1 MAHNSYPA
9 GTPGGTVPS
18 FYVVPS
24 TDWKTVID
32 QCYASI
38 NGDAGGTW
46 APLAFITIGGAGLQL
61 TGTGHR
67 IAASARL
74 NVESTGEIRLKNG
87 ALLLA
92 DGSAGDIRL
101 EVDSNVAKLTAQTG
115 SLITLD
121 FGGAFDVAGGVAVKN
136 TGIITWE
143 SSGSA
148 IFSSGAI
155 LTAASGSTVNLS
167 GTTNVRGAFVL
178 KASGGPG
185 SFTQEAGTT
194 ALFQGDTVFSG
205 ASSITYNSGA
215 EVNGLIT
222 RKGTEVRDGA
232 TARTAKRPTVTLS
245 ASANEDVTVEADD
258 YRVPQTLTGSRT
270 YTVRHT
276 GTVPREG
283 EEIWLY
289 RTGTTTPSAHTAL
302 FVREDSTV
310 IAAFFNS
317 RQGWFRLKFDGTG
330 WQCVGGG
337 QYASGDTGCG
347 YYDNVW

>member
-222 RKGTEVRDGA
+222 RKGTEVRDG
-232 TARTAKRPTVTLS
+232 TSARTVHRPYYTLP
-245 ASANEDVTVEADD
+245 NADAD
-258 YRVPQTLTGSRT
+258 ITIAYDSYKIPQSLSTSRV

-276 GTVPREG
+276 GTVPQAG
-283 EEIWLY
+283 ERI
-289 RTGTTTPSAHTAL
+289 RIFRIGPTTPTTSLASPQI
-302 FVREDSTV
+302 VREDST
-310 IAAFFNS
+310 ILFAFYTE
-317 RQGWFRLKFDGTG
+317 RQGWVDLEFDGSD
-330 WQCVGGG
+330 WQVIGGA
-337 QYASGDTGCG
+337 QYASGANSG
-347 YYDNVW
+347 YFDDVW

>member
-1 MAHNSYPA
+1 MFVRARPIGFWIFGS
-9 GTPGGTVPS
+9 
-18 FYVVPS
+18 
-24 TDWKTVID
+24 VID
-32 QCYASI
+32 PLELEGLDRDRANSLDGK
-38 NGDAGGTW
+38 NGGAYSL
-46 APLAFITIGGAGLQL
+46 LAALVLGGAGLTL
-61 TGTGHR
+61 AGTNHHVSGTVTVDNLALIKVVDGGTVKADGTGGAD
-67 IAASARL
+67 IALKVVSGVAL
-74 NVESTGEIRLKNG
+74 LDVESGAAIRIKSGGSLDVLG
-87 ALLLA
+87 ALAVKDGATLTA
-92 DGSAGDIRL
+92 EDGS
-101 EVDSNVAKLTAQTG
+101 V
-115 SLITLD
+115 IT
-121 FGGAFDVAGGVAVKN
+121 
-136 TGIITWE
+136 I
-143 SSGSA
+143 
-148 IFSSGAI
+148 SSGAI
-155 LTAASGSTVNLS
+155 FTAADGSTVNLS